1 MFTEPFEDRKISK
14 RVLNVSVSVEFVEIL
29 QEYRFMTVLVMN
41 CFFLTAN
48 NNLSAISGIE
58 SFYCL

>member
-1 MFTEPFEDRKISK
+1 MFTEPYEDRKISK
-14 RVLNVSVSVEFVEIL
+14 RVLNASVSVEFVEIL
-29 QEYRFMTVLVMN
+29 QEYRFMTVVAKN

-48 NNLSAISGIE
+48 DNLSGISGLE